1 MAFIDIHTNNL
12 SRQLRNAS
20 TYLDN
25 WVYVPGTA
33 ITGDWKKPYAF
44 RSLDEFQKACGTSG
58 PDGSLTYQYVA
69 GLLSAGL
76 PVLFR
81 RIAYVNQSNL
91 TDEDIIKAETAL
103 KAGEDATP
111 EQLAAIEKV
120 KGVKRA
126 KLELTHTVQDNDE
139 PKQITD
145 LIITE
150 KYGGSYGNGLKI
162 TIRKNGE
169 TSYVLEVYYNNSLV
183 ESNKFVTIPST
194 IQDQTEINQLFINA
208 LSKLNMDKIDIN
220 VVETDATKFVLPTP
234 DGESLL
240 GGADIDEGLVGAEI
254 PESLKYIYDK
264 VLYQPKFI
272 TSGGYTDE
280 NMEDEQAGT
289 SGATPIATALR
300 EITLKRQDCRA
311 LIDLP
316 IGTPMEKY
324 KSLASMVAYQQTS
337 SQQSIPSASMY
348 GPWQYMQVGNEQL
361 WMPPSYVFLTVVGSD
376 ISKGGKAYTPKA
388 GILNGVVSNIIR
400 PEFDIGS
407 TISEDWQSD
416 TSTKINPIMRLQN
429 GSYVINGNSTLL
441 RPDVAGDEINAFQ
454 ESSADLTIIEIRRFI
469 YNLATELQYQYNSAD
484 AFENF
489 SIRTAKFF
497 ETMKSEGALDSYDIT
512 NISTNDEPRKL
523 KVQVDVYITPTIKK
537 IEIFLNVAYG
547 SVEVVTGGAE

>member
-44 RSLDEFQKACGTSG
+44 RSLDEFQKTCGTSS
-58 PDGSLTYQYVA
+58 PDGSITYEYVA

-81 RIAYVNQSNL
+81 RIAYVNQNNL
-91 TDEDIIKAETAL
+91 TDEDIVKAEAAIA
-103 KAGEDATP
+103 AGDDAT
-111 EQLAAIEKV
+111 EDQIEAASRV
-120 KGVKRA
+120 NGVKRA
-126 KLELTHTVQDNDE
+126 KVQLTHTIQEEGE
-139 PKQITD
+139 PTQVTD

-150 KYGGSYGNGLKI
+150 KYGGSYGNDLKV

-169 TSYVLEVYYNNSLV
+169 TSYVIEIYYKNSLV
-183 ESNKFVTIPST
+183 ESNRFVTVPT
-194 IQDQTEINQLFINA
+194 DMQEQLEINQLFINA
-208 LSKLNMDKIDIN
+208 LSKLNMEKVNIN
-220 VVETDATKFVLPTP
+220 VVETDPAKFVLPLVNEE
-234 DGESLL
+234 DLL

-254 PESLKYIYDK
+254 PASLDYIYDK
-264 VLYQPKFI
+264 ILYQPKFI

-280 NMEDEQAGT
+280 NMDDEQSGT
-289 SGATPIATALR
+289 GGTTPIATAMLQISR
-300 EITLKRQDCRA
+300 TRQDCRA

-316 IGTPMEKY
+316 IGTPMERY
-324 KSLASMVAYQQTS
+324 KSLATMVSYQQTS
-337 SQQSIPSASMY
+337 SQQTIPSASMY
-348 GPWQYMQVGNEQL
+348 GPWQYMQVGSEQL

-376 ISKGGKAYTPKA
+376 ISKGGRAYTPKA
-388 GILNGVVSNIIR
+388 GKLNGVVTNIIK

-407 TISEDWQSD
+407 TIAEDWQSD
-416 TSTKINPIMRLQN
+416 TETNINPIMRLQS

-441 RPDVAGDEINAFQ
+441 QPDTAGEEINAFQ

-469 YNLATELQYQYNSAD
+469 YNLATELQYQYNSAE

-489 SIRTAKFF
+489 SLRTAKFF
-497 ETMKSEGALDSYDIT
+497 ETMISENAMSSYDIT
-512 NISTNDEPRKL
+512 NISTDDEPRKL

-547 SVEVVTGGAE
+547 SVEVITGGAE

>member
-44 RSLDEFQKACGTSG
+44 RSLDEFQKTCGTSS
-58 PDGSLTYQYVA
+58 PDGSITYEYVA

-81 RIAYVNQSNL
+81 RIAYVNQNNL
-91 TDEDIIKAETAL
+91 TDEDIVKAEAAL
-103 KAGEDATP
+103 SAGDDAT
-111 EQLAAIEKV
+111 EDQIAAANKV
-120 KGVKRA
+120 RGVKRA
-126 KLELTHTVQDNDE
+126 KLQLTHTIQEDDE
-139 PKQITD
+139 QKLVTD

-150 KYGGSYGNGLKI
+150 KYGGSYGNDLKI

-169 TSYVLEVYYNNSLV
+169 TSYVIEVYYKNSLV
-183 ESNKFVTIPST
+183 ESTRFVTIPT
-194 IQDQTEINQLFINA
+194 DIQDQTEINQLFINA
-208 LSKLNMDKIDIN
+208 LTKLSMEKIDIN
-220 VVETDATKFVLPTP
+220 VVETDPAKFVLPLP
-234 DGESLL
+234 SDEPLL

-254 PESLKYIYDK
+254 PASLDYIYDK
-264 VLYQPKFI
+264 ILYQPKFI

-289 SGATPIATALR
+289 AGSTPIATAMR
-300 EITLKRQDCRA
+300 KITLTRQDCRA

-337 SQQSIPSASMY
+337 SQQAIPSASMY

-388 GILNGVVSNIIR
+388 GKVSGIVTNIIR

-407 TISEDWQSD
+407 AISEDWQSD
-416 TSTKINPIMRLQN
+416 TSTNINPIMRLQS

-441 RPDVAGDEINAFQ
+441 QPDTTGEEINAFQ

-484 AFENF
+484 AFETF
-489 SIRTAKFF
+489 SLRTAKFF
-497 ETMKSEGALDSYDIT
+497 ETMISEGAMSNYDIT
-512 NISTNDEPRKL
+512 NISTDDEPRKL

-547 SVEVVTGGAE
+547 SVEVVTGGVE